1 MLVSWLHTKSR
12 LCESMHISLI
22 NEFANGCFLVVKLP
36 LSSTSV
42 YLQCFNQKLKR
53 GHKASREVFGDQES
67 RHAAVA
73 TTGVRVKLSSP
84 SASLSA
90 PQREAVWAAG
100 AVLGRDREGTVC
112 FAVWHSLS
120 SRTREG
126 GACRP
131 IVILCFTSMTISAV
145 LNTADSCYP
154 REQCFSISR

>member
-84 SASLSA
+84 SASLGSTA
-90 PQREAVWAAG
+90 RS
-100 AVLGRDREGTVC
+100 C
-112 FAVWHSLS
+112 LS
-120 SRTREG
+120 SRG
-126 GACRP
+126 GAGTGQGGDGM
-131 IVILCFTSMTISAV
+131 LCCMT
-145 LNTADSCYP
+145 
-154 REQCFSISR
+154 